1 MAAFMPSSAAF
12 FNLNLN
18 EDFTSMPDERLSWE
32 IHVAML
38 EFFPEETAIR
48 SGLEDYV
55 DRFAVAYPGRSQ
67 GLEVLPGEFKV
78 VDDVRN
84 CLYTVRR
91 TDFTPAGIDIAP
103 IIHRFLGL
111 DQRQLDNRV
120 QLCIQSMPWFESA
133 VPIRVAL
140 SYIRGHWVPADCYL
154 HAWELGHPRGQR
166 FVIQTDAVNLWVRD
180 LATNITYEVTA
191 AKLAPGIRVRDL
203 LRMPEL
209 LHKPGAFYERHD
221 ASREWEFG
229 EDWSSY
235 RAPCHATELAL
246 TAHRYWVWTHKFMH
260 ECPNSGRETTDDP
273 VAEID
278 QVLLRLGIDDLD
290 ALLESA
296 EEEELDEDIEIDE
309 VSSRAGAE
317 HAPGA
322 TPNSLPDSLPDLES
336 VSDSSGDSENVAP
349 EQSDPGEASGK
360 DSEGDVLS
368 VAWEEYAIGVNGPGW
383 YHFCVRFADGV
394 EVGHAGLLDDNED
407 VCGPV

>member
-1 MAAFMPSSAAF
+1 
-12 FNLNLN
+12 
-18 EDFTSMPDERLSWE
+18 MPDERLSWT
-32 IHVAML
+32 IHVALL
-38 EFFPEETAIR
+38 EYFPEETATR
-48 SGLEDYV
+48 SGLQDYV

-103 IIHRFLGL
+103 ILQRFLGL
-111 DQRQLDNRV
+111 NQQQLDERV
-120 QLCIQSMPWFESA
+120 QLCTQSMPWFESA

-166 FVIQTDAVNLWVRD
+166 FLIQTDAVDLWVRD

-191 AKLAPGIRVRDL
+191 AKLAPGISIRDL

-209 LHKPGAFYERHD
+209 LHKPGALYERHD
-221 ASREWEFG
+221 ASREWEYG
-229 EDWSSY
+229 EDWASY

-246 TAHRYWVWTHKFMH
+246 TVHRYWVWTHEFMH
-260 ECPNSGRETTDDP
+260 ERPNSRRETSDDP
-273 VAEID
+273 LAEID
-278 QVLLRLGIDDLD
+278 QALLRLGIDDLD
-290 ALLESA
+290 ALLEST
-296 EEEELDEDIEIDE
+296 EEEELDEDLETEE

-317 HAPGA
+317 RAPSA
-322 TPNSLPDSLPDLES
+322 TPDSLPDLES
-336 VSDSSGDSENVAP
+336 VSNSSGNSEDVAP
-349 EQSDPGEASGK
+349 EQNDSGDASGE
-360 DSEGDVLS
+360 DSDDEVLS

-383 YHFCVRFADGV
+383 YHFRVRFADGV
-394 EVGHAGLLDDNED
+394 EVGHAGLLDDDED
-407 VCGPV
+407 VSGPA